1 MTTQL
6 GIGISSR
13 KRLAVVLSLAAATSF
28 RAAYAKDLEY
38 LGNKGPFGLCQGDW

>member
-6 GIGISSR
+6 GIGSR
-13 KRLAVVLSLAAATSF
+13 KRLAVVLSLAASSSLQ
-28 RAAYAKDLEY
+28 AAYAKDLKY

>member
-6 GIGISSR
+6 GIGSR
-13 KRLAVVLSLAAATSF
+13 KRLAVVLSLAASSIQV
-28 RAAYAKDLEY
+28 AYAKDLEY

>member
-6 GIGISSR
+6 GIGSR
-13 KRLAVVLSLAAATSF
+13 KRLAVVLSLAASSSLQ
-28 RAAYAKDLEY
+28 AAYAKDLEY